1 MKNKN
6 LIKKW
11 LKSNK
16 QFINKK
22 RTIIIKKTSNVKNC
36 IQSFLM
42 VIVAMVI
49 SAFLLTW
56 AFYGIWLIIEGWQ
69 VVEELKNICI
79 SCS

>member
-56 AFYGIWLIIEGWQ
+56 AFYGIYLIIDGWQ
-69 VVEELKNICI
+69 VVEEMGELLLAK
-79 SCS
+79 

>member
-56 AFYGIWLIIEGWQ
+56 AFYGIYLIIEGWQ

>member
-69 VVEELKNICI
+69 VVNEMGELLLAK
-79 SCS
+79 

>member
-42 VIVAMVI
+42 VIVTIVI

-56 AFYGIWLIIEGWQ
+56 AFYGIYLIIEGWQ
-69 VVEELKNICI
+69 VVNEMGKQLLVR
-79 SCS
+79 

>member
-56 AFYGIWLIIEGWQ
+56 AFYGIYLTIEGWQ
-69 VVEELKNICI
+69 VVNEMGKQLLVR
-79 SCS
+79 

>member
-56 AFYGIWLIIEGWQ
+56 AFYGIYLIIEGWQ
-69 VVEELKNICI
+69 VVNEMGKQL
-79 SCS
+79 

>member
-69 VVEELKNICI
+69 VVNEMGKQLLVR
-79 SCS
+79 

>member
-49 SAFLLTW
+49 SAFLITW

-69 VVEELKNICI
+69 VVNEMGKQLLVK
-79 SCS
+79 

>member
-56 AFYGIWLIIEGWQ
+56 AFYGIYLIIEGWQ
-69 VVEELKNICI
+69 VVNEMGKQLLVR
-79 SCS
+79 

>member
-36 IQSFLM
+36 IQSILM

-49 SAFLLTW
+49 SAFLLTL
-56 AFYGIWLIIEGWQ
+56 AFYGIYLIIEGWQ
-69 VVEELKNICI
+69 VVNEMGKQLLVK
-79 SCS
+79 

>member
-69 VVEELKNICI
+69 VVNEMGKQLLVK
-79 SCS
+79 

>member
-56 AFYGIWLIIEGWQ
+56 AFYGIYLIIEGWQ
-69 VVEELKNICI
+69 VVEEMGELLLAK
-79 SCS
+79 